1 MATKMERRHLVKKL
15 RIPLFLFYFCIYLAR
30 LPLGF
35 ALTEDGITLLE
46 LKKSVRG
53 EGIFNWS
60 QSDSDPCSWSG
71 VKCSPVSGRV
81 IALNISGASYCSGAE
96 GLPSFCPSE
105 YNYSD
110 SKPGRKLTGT
120 ISAFVGNL
128 TELRVLSLP
137 CNALDGQIPAE
148 VSKLRFLEVLEL
160 QGNSLSGS
168 VPLGFSELSSLRVL
182 NLGYNFLSGEIPPGI
197 VRCLKLETLILTGN
211 MLNGTIPGALGRL
224 PELRTLSLSYNQ
236 LSGAI
241 PAELAGGCRSLE
253 HLHLSGN
260 LLVNEIPWQLGNCH
274 RLRSVLLFSNIL
286 EGIIPRQL
294 GRLMNLES
302 LDVSRNSLTGEIPE
316 ELGNCT
322 KLSVLVLTNLM
333 DFTPPANMNID
344 EVYSPSLKG
353 EFNFFDGGIPVGI
366 TTLPRIRIIWAPS
379 TNLSNPL
386 PNNWGNCDKLQVL
399 NLGQNSISGRIPEG
413 LGKCK
418 SLVFLDLSSNMF
430 RGYIPEQLPVPCM
443 VLFNISGNL
452 LSGAIPTFMNS
463 SCSRQDQQP
472 FPTNRLISGSLD
484 VPETGED
491 LPDLYSN
498 LFYYG
503 TWANGPL
510 AKVRSGLLQVFHD
523 LSQNNFTGP
532 VPHAL
537 IGKGLTEEKPSYGLF
552 LNDNKFAGNIS
563 SDLFISCQS
572 LESFFLNLSAN
583 QISGEIT
590 AQGLLNCITLK
601 HLEVAFNQIRGP
613 IPSMLGNLQSLVF
626 LDLST
631 NNLQGDLPPQLGQLK
646 NLQVLLLAHNKLT
659 GLIPVELGQLSSL
672 VALDLSS
679 NAFMGKIPGDLVKLS
694 RLECLLLDANRL
706 SGQIPESFAKL
717 TALKMMNVS
726 FNNLSGTIPESGN
739 SGACDSR
746 KGNKFLQPCSSAS
759 LVVSSPPT
767 LSPLPY
773 ASSLTRGPSDHGRH
787 HRLSPIVIASVASA
801 CAIVLVVSFIF
812 LLSCFGKRY
821 LATSSGS
828 QSGRKDVV
836 TFTNIGVHLTYENVV
851 RATGNFNGGNLIGTG
866 GFGSTYKA
874 ELIPPGLL
882 LAVKRLSVG
891 RFQGI
896 QQFDAEII
904 TLGSIR
910 HQNLVTL
917 IGYYASETE
926 MFLIYNY
933 LPGGNLES
941 FIHERSNRN
950 VHWRVVHKIALD
962 IAQALS
968 YLHDCCVPRVLHRD
982 IKPSNILLDN
992 NLNAYLSDFGLARL
1006 LEVSET
1012 HATTDVHGTFGYVA
1026 PEYAAT
1032 CRVSDKADVYSY
1044 GVVFL
1049 ELLSGKKSLD
1059 PSFSSYGNGFNIV
1072 SWACMLVREGRGH
1085 EVFIPGLWDT
1095 GPHDDLIESL
1105 HLAIMCTIELLSA
1118 RPSMK
1123 VVVRRLKQLQPTPL
1137 S

>member
-1 MATKMERRHLVKKL
+1 M
-15 RIPLFLFYFCIYLAR
+15 
-30 LPLGF
+30 
-35 ALTEDGITLLE
+35 DGITLLE
-46 LKKSVRG
+46 LKKSVKG
-53 EGIFNWS
+53 EVISDWS
-60 QSDSDPCSWSG
+60 QNDPDPCSWTG
-71 VKCSPVSGRV
+71 VTCSPLSGRV
-81 IALNISGASYCSGAE
+81 IAVNISGASYCSGAE
-96 GLPSFCPSE
+96 GLPSFCPSKP
-105 YNYSD
+105 NYSD
-110 SKPGRKLTGT
+110 NKPGRKLTGN

-137 CNALDGQIPAE
+137 CNALDGEIPAE
-148 VSKLRFLEVLEL
+148 VSKLSFLEVLEL

-182 NLGYNFLSGEIPPGI
+182 NLGYNSLEGEIPPGF
-197 VRCLKLETLILTGN
+197 VKCLKLETLILDGN
-211 MLNGTIPGALGRL
+211 MLNGTIPGTLGRL

-236 LSGAI
+236 LYGFI

-253 HLHLSGN
+253 HLRLSGN
-260 LLVNEIPWQLGNCH
+260 LLVGAIPWQLGNCH

-286 EGIIPRQL
+286 EGNIPREL

-316 ELGNCT
+316 ELGKCT
-322 KLSVLVLTNLM
+322 NLSVLVLTNLM

-344 EVYSPSLKG
+344 DVYLPSLKG
-353 EFNFFDGGIPVGI
+353 EFNFFEGGFPVGV
-366 TTLPRIRIIWAPS
+366 TTLPRIRIIWAPRTS
-379 TNLSNPL
+379 LSNLL
-386 PNNWGNCDKLQVL
+386 PDNWGSCDKLEVL
-399 NLGQNSISGRIPEG
+399 NLGQNSIKGRIPEG

-418 SLVFLDLSSNMF
+418 NLVFLDLSSNKF
-430 RGYIPEQLPVPCM
+430 HGGIPEQLPVPCM
-443 VLFNISGNL
+443 VLFNVSGNS
-452 LSGAIPTFMNS
+452 LSGDIPTFMNS
-463 SCSRQDQQP
+463 RCSLQGQQP
-472 FPTNRLISGSLD
+472 FPKNRLIPGSLD
-484 VPETGED
+484 VTQTVED
-491 LPDLYSN
+491 LADLYSN
-498 LFYYG
+498 LFLYG

-510 AKVRSGLLQVFHD
+510 AKVGSGLLQVFHD
-523 LSQNNFTGP
+523 LSHNNFTGS
-532 VPHAL
+532 VPPSL
-537 IGKGLTEEKPSYGLF
+537 IGKGLMEERPSYGLF
-552 LNDNKFAGNIS
+552 LNDNKLAGNIS
-563 SDLFISCQS
+563 SDLFASCQS

-583 QISGEIT
+583 QMSGEIT
-590 AQGLLNCITLK
+590 AQGLLNCSTLK

-613 IPSMLGNLQSLVF
+613 IPPMLGNLQSLVF
-626 LDLST
+626 LDLGT
-631 NNLQGDLPPQLGQLK
+631 NNLQGALPPQLGQLK
-646 NLQVLLLAHNKLT
+646 NLQFLLLAQNKLT
-659 GLIPVELGQLSSL
+659 GSIPLELGQLSSL

-679 NAFMGKIPGDLVKLS
+679 NAFRGNIPGDLVKLS
-694 RLECLLLDANRL
+694 RLECLLLDANGL
-706 SGQIPESFAKL
+706 SGQIPEGLAKL
-717 TALKMMNVS
+717 TALKMINVS

-739 SGACDSR
+739 SGACNSIR
-746 KGNKFLQPCSSAS
+746 GNKFLQPCPSAS
-759 LVVSSPPT
+759 LLVSSVPT
-767 LSPLPY
+767 PRPRPGK
-773 ASSLTRGPSDHGRH
+773 ARHG
-787 HRLSPIVIASVASA
+787 LNPIVIASVTSA
-801 CAIVLVVSFIF
+801 CAIVLVVSALS

-821 LATSSGS
+821 LAKSSGN

-836 TFTNIGVHLTYENVV
+836 TFTNIGVQLTYENVV
-851 RATGNFNGGNLIGTG
+851 RATGNFSGGNLIGNG

-917 IGYYASETE
+917 IGYYASESE
-926 MFLIYNY
+926 MFLVYNY
-933 LPGGNLES
+933 LPGGNLEK

-950 VHWRVVHKIALD
+950 VHWRIVHKIALD

-1072 SWACMLVREGRGH
+1072 SWACMLVREGREH
-1085 EVFIPGLWDT
+1085 EVFIPGLWET
-1095 GPHDDLIESL
+1095 GPREDLVESL

-1123 VVVRRLKQLQPTPL
+1123 QVVKRLKQLQPPPL

>member
-1 MATKMERRHLVKKL
+1 MVETMANRILCRHSAKKIRFL
-15 RIPLFLFYFCIYLAR
+15 LFFFHFCIYLAR
-30 LPLGF
+30 LPLCF
-35 ALTEDGITLLE
+35 ALTADGISLLE
-46 LKKSVRG
+46 LKKSVKG
-53 EGIFNWS
+53 EVISDWS
-60 QSDSDPCSWSG
+60 ENDPDPCSWTG
-71 VKCSPVSGRV
+71 VTCSPLSGRV
-81 IALNISGASYCSGAE
+81 IAVNISGASYCSGADV
-96 GLPSFCPSE
+96 LPSFYPSNP
-105 YNYSD
+105 NYGD
-110 SKPGRKLTGT
+110 NKPGRKLTGN
-120 ISAFVGNL
+120 ISAVVGNL

-137 CNALDGQIPAE
+137 CNAINGKIPAE
-148 VSKLRFLEVLEL
+148 VSKLSFLEVLEL

-182 NLGYNFLSGEIPPGI
+182 NLGYNSLEGEIPPGFEK
-197 VRCLKLETLILTGN
+197 CLKLETIILAGN
-211 MLNGTIPGALGRL
+211 TLNGTIPKALGRL

-236 LSGAI
+236 LSGGI
-241 PAELAGGCRSLE
+241 PTELAGQCRSLE
-253 HLHLSGN
+253 HLRLSGN
-260 LLVNEIPWQLGNCH
+260 LLGGEIPWQLGNCQ

-286 EGIIPRQL
+286 EGKIPKEM
-294 GRLMNLES
+294 GRLRNLES
-302 LDVSRNSLTGEIPE
+302 LDVSRNSLIGEIPK
-316 ELGNCT
+316 ELGNCAN
-322 KLSVLVLTNLM
+322 LSVLVLTNLM
-333 DFTPPANMNID
+333 DFTLPANMD
-344 EVYSPSLKG
+344 ADDVYSPSAKG
-353 EFNFFDGGIPVGI
+353 EFNFFGGGIPVGI
-366 TTLPRIRIIWAPS
+366 TSLPRIRIIWAPR
-379 TNLSNPL
+379 TNLSSPL
-386 PNNWGNCDKLQVL
+386 PDNWGYCDKLQVL
-399 NLGQNSISGRIPEG
+399 NLGQNSIIGPIPEG

-418 SLVFLDLSSNMF
+418 NLVFLDLSSNMF
-430 RGYIPEQLPVPCM
+430 HRGIPEQLPVPCM
-443 VLFNISGNL
+443 VLFNVSGNS
-452 LSGAIPTFMNS
+452 LSGAIPNFTNN
-463 SCSRQDQQP
+463 SCSRQGQQP
-472 FPTNRLISGSLD
+472 LLTNQLISGSLD
-484 VPETGED
+484 VPQTVED
-491 LPDLYSN
+491 LADLYFN

-510 AKVRSGLLQVFHD
+510 AKVGSGILQVFHD

-532 VPHAL
+532 VPPSL
-537 IGKGLTEEKPSYGLF
+537 IGKGFMEEQPSYGLF
-552 LNDNKFAGNIS
+552 LNDNKLAGNIS
-563 SDLFISCQS
+563 SDLFASCQS

-590 AQGLLNCITLK
+590 AHGLLSCSTLK
-601 HLEVAFNQIRGP
+601 HLDVAFNQIRGS
-613 IPSMLGNLQSLVF
+613 IPPMLGNLQSLMY
-626 LDLST
+626 LDLGT
-631 NNLQGDLPPQLGQLK
+631 NKLQGPLPPQLGQLK
-646 NLQVLLLAHNKLT
+646 NLQFLLLAHNKLT
-659 GLIPVELGQLSSL
+659 GSIPCELGQLSSL

-679 NAFMGKIPGDLVKLS
+679 NDFTGKIPGDLVKLT
-694 RLECLLLDANRL
+694 RLERLFLDMNRL
-706 SGQIPESFAKL
+706 SGQIPEGLAKL
-717 TALKMMNVS
+717 TALNVS
-726 FNNLSGTIPESGN
+726 FNNLSGTIPVNGD
-739 SGACDSR
+739 SGACDSIR
-746 KGNKFLQPCSSAS
+746 GNKFLLPCSSAS
-759 LVVSSPPT
+759 LLVSSVPT
-767 LSPLPY
+767 HAPLPY
-773 ASSLTRGPSDHGRH
+773 ASLALGRSGKGRH
-787 HRLSPIVIASVASA
+787 ALNSIVIASVTSA
-801 CAIVLVVSFIF
+801 CAIVLVVAVTF

-836 TFTNIGVHLTYENVV
+836 TFTNIGVQLTYENVV
-851 RATGNFNGGNLIGTG
+851 RATGNFSVGNLIGTG

-874 ELIPPGLL
+874 ELNPPGLL

-904 TLGSIR
+904 TLGRIR

-917 IGYYASETE
+917 IGYYASESE
-926 MFLIYNY
+926 MFLVYNY

-950 VHWRVVHKIALD
+950 VHWQIVHKIALD

-968 YLHDCCVPRVLHRD
+968 YLHDSCVPRVLHRD

-1059 PSFSSYGNGFNIV
+1059 PSFSCYGNGFNIV
-1072 SWACMLVREGRGH
+1072 SWACMLVREGREH

-1095 GPHDDLIESL
+1095 GPRENLVDSL
-1105 HLAIMCTIELLSA
+1105 HLAIMCTLELLSA

-1123 VVVRRLKQLQPTPL
+1123 RVVRRLKQLQPPPL

>member
-1 MATKMERRHLVKKL
+1 METKMECRHVAKKL
-15 RIPLFLFYFCIYLAR
+15 RFLLFLFYFCISLAR

-35 ALTEDGITLLE
+35 ALTADGITLLE
-46 LKKSVRG
+46 LKKSLKG
-53 EGIFNWS
+53 EGISDWS
-60 QSDSDPCSWSG
+60 QNHSDPCSWTG
-71 VKCSPVSGRV
+71 VTCSPVSGRV
-81 IALNISGASYCSGAE
+81 IALNISGTGYCSGAE

-105 YNYSD
+105 HNYSD
-110 SKPGRKLTGT
+110 SKPSPKLTGN

-137 CNALDGQIPAE
+137 CNALDGKIPAE
-148 VSKLRFLEVLEL
+148 VSKLSFLEVLEL

-197 VRCLKLETLILTGN
+197 VKCLKLVTLILTGN
-211 MLNGTIPGALGRL
+211 MLNGTIPGGLGRL

-241 PAELAGGCRSLE
+241 PAELAAGCRSLE

-260 LLVNEIPWQLGNCH
+260 LLVEGIPWQLGNCY

-286 EGIIPRQL
+286 EGKIPKQL
-294 GRLMNLES
+294 GRLRNLES
-302 LDVSRNSLTGEIPE
+302 LDVSRNTLIGEIPE

-333 DFTPPANMNID
+333 DFTPPANID
-344 EVYSPSLKG
+344 IDDVYSPSVKG
-353 EFNFFDGGIPVGI
+353 EFNYFDGGIPVGI
-366 TTLPRIRIIWAPS
+366 TTHPRIRIIWAPRAG
-379 TNLSNPL
+379 LSNPL
-386 PNNWGNCDKLQVL
+386 PASWGNCDKLQVL
-399 NLGQNSISGRIPEG
+399 NLGENLMTGRIPDG

-418 SLVFLDLSSNMF
+418 SLVFLDLSSNRF
-430 RGYIPEQLPVPCM
+430 HGDIPDQLPVRCM
-443 VLFNISGNL
+443 VLFNISRNS
-452 LSGAIPTFMNS
+452 LSGAIPTFMKS
-463 SCSRQDQQP
+463 SCSRQEQQP
-472 FPTNRLISGSLD
+472 FLTNRLISGSLD
-484 VPETGED
+484 VPQTGED
-491 LPDLYSN
+491 MADLYAN

-532 VPHAL
+532 VPPAL
-537 IGKGLTEEKPSYGLF
+537 IGKRLTEEQPSYGLF
-552 LNDNKFAGNIS
+552 LNDNKLAGNIS
-563 SDLFISCQS
+563 SDLFVSCQS

-590 AQGLLNCITLK
+590 AHGLLNCSTLK
-601 HLEVAFNQIRGP
+601 HLEAAFNQIRGP
-613 IPSMLGNLQSLVF
+613 IASMLGNLESLVF

-631 NNLQGDLPPQLGQLK
+631 NNLHGDLPPQLGQLK
-646 NLQVLLLAHNKLT
+646 KLQVLLLAHNKLT

-679 NAFMGKIPGDLVKLS
+679 NAFIGKIPGDLVKLS
-694 RLECLLLDANRL
+694 RLECLLLDANGL
-706 SGQIPESFAKL
+706 SGQIPKSFAKL
-717 TALKMMNVS
+717 TALKVMNVS
-726 FNNLSGTIPESGN
+726 FNNLSGPIPESGN
-739 SGACDSR
+739 SGACDSLR
-746 KGNKFLQPCSSAS
+746 GNKFLQPCSSAS
-759 LVVSSPPT
+759 LLASSAPT
-767 LSPLPY
+767 HAPLPM
-773 ASSLTRGPSDHGRH
+773 ASSIPHGTPGNGRH
-787 HRLSPIVIASVASA
+787 DISPIAIASVASA
-801 CAIVLVVSFIF
+801 CAIALVVSFLF
-812 LLSCFGKRY
+812 LLSCFGRRY

-828 QSGRKDVV
+828 QSGRKEVV
-836 TFTNIGVHLTYENVV
+836 TFTNIGVQLTYENVV
-851 RATGNFNGGNLIGTG
+851 RATGNFNVGNLIGNG

-896 QQFDAEII
+896 QQFDAEIS

-1085 EVFIPGLWDT
+1085 EFFIPGLWDT
-1095 GPHDDLIESL
+1095 GPHEDLVESL

-1123 VVVRRLKQLQPTPL
+1123 LVVKRLKQLRPPPL